1 MHCKGLS
8 RRNIRNTEPE
18 TAVIPELGQFSLVLA
33 LCMVIVQSILPILGK
48 LLREPSLYAAVKHA
62 ARAQFLLLGISIVC
76 LAYAFVTYDFSV
88 KYVAQNSNTAL
99 PLMYRIAAVWGAHEG
114 SLLLWV
120 LMLAGWTAAL
130 TWFSR
135 EVPDDFLAQ
144 VLAVLGVV
152 SIGFLLFLILTSNPF
167 ERLTPAAID
176 GRDLNPLLQDP
187 GLIFHPPMLYMGYV
201 GFSVAFSFAVA
212 ALISG
217 RLDAAWARWS
227 KPWTNFAWVSLT
239 LGITLGSWWAYYELG
254 WGGWW
259 FWDPV
264 ENASFM
270 PWLVGTALIHSLSA
284 TEKRGLFK
292 SWTVLLAMLTFSL
305 SLIGAFLVRSGVL
318 TSVHSFATD
327 PTRGVFLLVLICL
340 VIGISL
346 AIYGIRAPNIR
357 SSGSYALVS
366 REVGLLLNNVFMVT
380 AAATIL
386 LGTLYPLFLD
396 ALGLGKVSVGPPYF
410 NSVFIP
416 LTLPVAA
423 LVGIG
428 AMARWK
434 RDQFSRLIGKLWP
447 LLTISVLLGFTV
459 PLLIGDS
466 YEWLAVVGL
475 TLALWTALSTL
486 YGLYDRVR
494 KRKDKFIALLHQPRG
509 IWGMSIAHFGIAV
522 FVVGV
527 TMVSLYEQEKD
538 LRMQPGDTYEIGG
551 FTFTFNGVERR
562 FVQNYVSFTGI
573 VNVSRDD
580 RLIAF
585 IHPEK
590 RLYPTQTEPMTEAG
604 IRPGLFR
611 DLYVSLGEQ
620 LDESGAWSVRIHI
633 KPFVRWIW
641 LGAILMALGGL
652 LAATDERLRNFSR
665 VRTSSVA
672 VAAES
677 P

>member
-1 MHCKGLS
+1 M
-8 RRNIRNTEPE
+8 
-18 TAVIPELGQFSLVLA
+18 IPELGQFTLALA
-33 LCMVIVQSILPILGK
+33 LCMAIVQTALPISGK
-48 LLREPSLYAAVKHA
+48 LLRAPSLNFGTKYAAGG
-62 ARAQFLLLGISIVC
+62 QFVFLIVSFIC
-76 LAYAFVTYDFSV
+76 LTYAFITYDFSV
-88 KYVAQNSNTAL
+88 KYVAHNSNTAL
-99 PLMYRIAAVWGAHEG
+99 PLIYRIAAVWGAHEG

-130 TWFSR
+130 AWLSR
-135 EVPDDFLAQ
+135 EVPSDFLAK
-144 VLAVLGVV
+144 VLGVLGAV

-167 ERLTPAAID
+167 ERLIPAAIE

-187 GLIFHPPMLYMGYV
+187 GLVIHPPMLYMGYV

-227 KPWTNFAWVSLT
+227 KPWTNLAWVSLT
-239 LGITLGSWWAYYELG
+239 LGIALGSWWAYYELG

-292 SWTVLLAMLTFSL
+292 SWTVLLAVLAFSL

-318 TSVHSFATD
+318 TSVHTFATD
-327 PTRGVFLLVLICL
+327 PGRGVFLLMLISI
-340 VIGISL
+340 VIGSSL
-346 AIYGIRAPNIR
+346 VLYAIRAPTIR
-357 SSGSYALVS
+357 VSGSYAPVS

-410 NSVFIP
+410 NAVFIP

-423 LVGIG
+423 LVGVG

-434 RDQFSRLIGKLWP
+434 RDEFGRLMGKLWWLLMISLLAGCLLP
-447 LLTISVLLGFTV
+447 LLMDG
-459 PLLIGDS
+459 S
-466 YEWLAVVGL
+466 YEWLAAIGL
-475 TLALWTALSTL
+475 SLALWTATSTL

-494 KRKDKFIALLHQPRG
+494 HRQDKFVAILKQPRG
-509 IWGMSIAHFGIAV
+509 IWGMSIAHFGVAV

-527 TMVSLYEQEKD
+527 TMVSLYESEKD
-538 LRMQPGDTYEIGG
+538 VRLAPGDSYELGG
-551 FTFTFNGVERR
+551 YTFLFEGVRR
-562 FVQNYVSFTGI
+562 QTVQNYTSLMAT
-573 VNVSRDD
+573 VNASRNG
-580 RLIAF
+580 RPIATVF
-585 IHPEK
+585 PEK
-590 RLYPTQTEPMTEAG
+590 RYYPIQADPMTEAG
-604 IRPGLFR
+604 IQPGLLR
-611 DLYVSLGEQ
+611 DLYISLGEP
-620 LDESGAWSVRIHI
+620 LDEAGAWSVRIHV

-641 LGAILMALGGL
+641 LGAVLMAIGGL
-652 LAATDERLRNFSR
+652 LAATDQRLRSSSR
-665 VRTSSVA
+665 VRERISSA
-672 VAAES
+672 NVAAQ

>member
-1 MHCKGLS
+1 M
-8 RRNIRNTEPE
+8 
-18 TAVIPELGQFSLVLA
+18 IPELGQFSLALA
-33 LCMVIVQSILPILGK
+33 LCMAIVQTALPISAK
-48 LLREPSLYAAVKHA
+48 LLRAPSLYLGTRYA
-62 ARAQFLLLGISIVC
+62 ARGQFAFLVISFLC
-76 LAYAFVTYDFSV
+76 LTYAFISYDFSV
-88 KYVAQNSNTAL
+88 KYVVQNSNTAL
-99 PLMYRIAAVWGAHEG
+99 PLMYRISAVWGAHEG

-130 TWFSR
+130 SWLSR
-135 EVPDDFLAQ
+135 EVPDDFLAK
-144 VLAVLGVV
+144 VLGVLGVV

-167 ERLTPAAID
+167 NRIIPAAVE

-187 GLIFHPPMLYMGYV
+187 GLVFHPPMLYMGYV
-201 GFSVAFSFAVA
+201 GFSVAFAFAVA

-227 KPWTNFAWVSLT
+227 KPWTNMAWVSLT
-239 LGITLGSWWAYYELG
+239 LGIALGSWWAYYELG

-292 SWTVLLAMLTFSL
+292 SWTVLLAMLAFSL

-318 TSVHSFATD
+318 TSVHTFATD
-327 PTRGVFLLVLICL
+327 PGRGVFLLILISI
-340 VIGISL
+340 VIGSSL
-346 AIYGIRAPNIR
+346 VIYGIRAPSIR
-357 SSGSYALVS
+357 ASGSYALVS

-410 NSVFIP
+410 NAVFIP

-434 RDQFSRLIGKLWP
+434 RDEFSRLMGKLWW
-447 LLTISVLLGFTV
+447 LLAVSVLTGCLL
-459 PLLIGDS
+459 PLIMGGA
-466 YEWLAVVGL
+466 YQWLAAVGL
-475 TLALWTALSTL
+475 TLAIWTAGSTV
-486 YGLYDRVR
+486 YGLFDRVR
-494 KRKDKFIALLHQPRG
+494 HRKDKLTALLKQPRG
-509 IWGMSIAHFGIAV
+509 IWGMSIAHLGISV

-527 TMVSLYEQEKD
+527 TMVSLYESEKD
-538 LRMQPGDTYEIGG
+538 VRMAPGDTYELGG
-551 FTFTFNGVERR
+551 LSFKFDGVHRQA
-562 FVQNYVSFTGI
+562 VDNYISLMGTVHA
-573 VNVSRDD
+573 SREGQQ
-580 RLIAF
+580 IATVF
-585 IHPEK
+585 PEK
-590 RLYPTQTEPMTEAG
+590 RHYPIQADPMTEAG
-604 IRPGLFR
+604 IQPGLFR
-611 DLYVSLGEQ
+611 DLYVSLGEP
-620 LDESGAWSVRIHI
+620 LDDSGAWSVRIHI

-641 LGAILMALGGL
+641 LGAIFMAIGGF
-652 LAATDERLRNFSR
+652 LAATDQRLRSSKRVRERLGSAN
-665 VRTSSVA
+665 
-672 VAAES
+672 VAAQ